1 MRRAG
6 HVACVAKARERR
18 PVYEEILKQVDHR
31 PWTLPRAPWIGFQSW
46 QQELFAH
53 WPVDAEAVR
62 SALPPG
68 LELDTFDGQA
78 WVGATPF
85 IIRRSHV
92 RGLPPLPPIAE
103 YLELNLRTYVRR
115 GGMAGV
121 WFFSLEASSR
131 TAVLGGR
138 ALYRLPYF
146 VARMRMSEAGSGK
159 GGIEFESRR
168 PDGRAAFLAR
178 YAPAG
183 PPTLAT
189 PGSLDHFLFERY
201 MLYAG
206 LHRGGL
212 LRAHVHHPPWRLQ
225 PAEAEV
231 DAEGLLRAADVVADL
246 QPALL
251 HYIERQDTLIWG
263 PERV

>member
-1 MRRAG
+1 M
-6 HVACVAKARERR
+6 HEK
-18 PVYEEILKQVDHR
+18 ILRQVDHR
-31 PWTLPRAPWIGFQSW
+31 PWPLPRGPWVGFQSW

-53 WPVDAEAVR
+53 WPVAAEPLR
-62 SALPPG
+62 TALPPG

-85 IIRRSHV
+85 IIRSSHV

-115 GGMAGV
+115 DDMPGV
-121 WFFSLEASSR
+121 WFLSLDASSR

-146 VARMRMSEAGSGK
+146 TAEMRMTQVAGSSPGV
-159 GGIEFESRR
+159 EFESRR
-168 PDGRAAFLAR
+168 PDGSGAFRAH
-178 YAPAG
+178 YAAAG
-183 PPTLAT
+183 PAMQAS

-201 MLYAG
+201 LLYAA

-212 LRAHVHHPPWRLQ
+212 LRAHVHHAPWSLR
-225 PAEAEV
+225 PVDAEV
-231 DAEGLLRAADVVADL
+231 DAEGLLRAGGVAAES
-246 QPALL
+246 QPMLL
-251 HYIERQDTLIWG
+251 HYSNRQDTLIWG

>member
-1 MRRAG
+1 M
-6 HVACVAKARERR
+6 
-18 PVYEEILKQVDHR
+18 YEEILNQVDHR
-31 PWTLPRAPWIGFQSW
+31 PWALPRAPWVGFQSW

-53 WPVDAEAVR
+53 WPVEGAALR
-62 SALPPG
+62 AALPPG

-85 IIRRSHV
+85 IIRHSHI

-103 YLELNLRTYVRR
+103 YLELNLRTYVRHDD
-115 GGMAGV
+115 MPGV
-121 WFFSLEASSR
+121 WFFSLDASSR

-138 ALYRLPYF
+138 TLYRLPYF
-146 VARMRMSEAGSGK
+146 SAEMRLTERAGPVAEV
-159 GGIEFESRR
+159 EYQSRR
-168 PDGRAAFLAR
+168 PDGSAAFRAR
-178 YAPAG
+178 YAAAG
-183 PPTLAT
+183 PPSHAT

-201 MLYAG
+201 LLYAG

-212 LRAHVHHPPWRLQ
+212 LRAHVHHAPWPLQ
-225 PAEAEV
+225 PADTEV
-231 DAEGLLRAADVVADL
+231 DAEDLLRAAGIAADV

-251 HYIERQDTLIWG
+251 HYSERQDTLIWG